1 MMAKIK
7 CPKCGEVFSV
17 DDSTYDEILSQ
28 VKNNEFEKELSRRVE
43 EIEKQNKTQLE
54 LVKEQTKNS
63 QEKTINELKE
73 KIQNLESD
81 IKLKDIEK
89 KNEIDKLNEGYGK
102 DLLIKMNDQEREKDR
117 LKEDIARLK
126 SEIVLLKQ
134 SIEGEIN
141 KAVNEKEKVIL
152 ELNNDIA
159 SKEKEYVLKEQS
171 LKDKYKE
178 DMKMKDEQIAFYK
191 DLKAKSST
199 KLLGET
205 LEQHCL
211 NSFNS
216 IRMTSYPNAYFEKD
230 NDVVEG
236 TKGDF
241 VFRDKTDEGA
251 ELISI
256 MFEMKNEA
264 DETAT
269 KHKNEDFYKKLDE
282 DRKKKGCEYAVL
294 VSTLEPDNDY
304 FNAGIVDV
312 SYRYPKMYVVRPQ
325 CFLPIISLLYN
336 AAKQSA
342 GYKNELMIV
351 KNQNLDITHFED
363 KLIDFQERFG
373 KNYSAAT
380 DRFNKAIEEIDKTI
394 DHLNKVKEGLLGADR
409 NLRLANDKL
418 QDLSVKKLTHGNPT
432 MKELFEK
439 AKKEKEEGSD
449 EDNEE

>member
-1 MMAKIK
+1 MAKIK

-17 DDSTYDEILSQ
+17 DDSTYAEILSQ
-28 VKNNEFEKELSRRVE
+28 VKTNEFEKELSRRVE

-342 GYKNELMIV
+342 GYKNELMVV
-351 KNQNLDITHFED
+351 KNQNLDITNFET
-363 KLIDFQERFG
+363 
-373 KNYSAAT
+373 AV
-380 DRFNKAIEEIDKTI
+380 KAVAQKI
-394 DHLNKVKEGLLGADR
+394 NADYE
-409 NLRLANDKL
+409 NASKQYDTVEKICNDAI
-418 QDLSVKKLTHGNPT
+418 KKLEDLKEAYRLTKKWIGAAQNQLPDLEIRKLTKNNPT
-432 MKELFEK
+432 MKAKFEAIDNK
-439 AKKEKEEGSD
+439 PDTEE
-449 EDNEE
+449 

>member
-1 MMAKIK
+1 MAKIK